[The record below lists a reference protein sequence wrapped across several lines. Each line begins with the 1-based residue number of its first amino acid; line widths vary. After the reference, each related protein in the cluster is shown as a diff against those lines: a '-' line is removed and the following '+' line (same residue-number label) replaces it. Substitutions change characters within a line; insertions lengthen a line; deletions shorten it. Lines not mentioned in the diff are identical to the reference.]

1 MRKTA
6 KKIISL
12 VAVAT
17 LFGSTLA
24 MTACGKDFYKEKA
37 LPGYTS
43 EGEVKSNGG
52 FAVEKGDYIY
62 YINGKEDYAE
72 TNAYGEVTKGALMR
86 IKKSDL
92 TASNYANAE
101 VVVPMMF
108 VAQNYNAGIYIYG
121 DYVYYA
127 TPTTDKNMQ
136 GEVTNSWIDFKRAKL
151 DGSETMKGY
160 YFRLSNNASNYR
172 FVEENNVV
180 YCLYEEDGMLKSYNT
195 ANYGTK
201 KETTTVLV
209 KGASSYFYDNKDVT
223 NGNVY
228 YTMGVTFEADSDTPT
243 TATYNQVYCVNAAAT
258 ATVNADEASYTVA
271 NGKTY
276 DFDQAWMEEQN
287 KKAKDTAKKNGTEYE
302 AVYDFDDYSTY
313 PYVNLG
319 TLVLDGIG
327 KNQETVNPIFNVE
340 HNIEEREEFV
350 GYTYT
355 LTRYENDGIYF
366 TKAGEQADAQLYYL
380 AEDNTAANAVAA
392 NAMKKRV
399 AWNTTNA
406 STTALF
412 EVNAD
417 GSHTVLYIANETINK
432 VTTTADGVVGEA
444 VPLCS
449 VASGATLWK
458 TEGDMVYY
466 YAAGTHPVTK
476 AATSGYNLSMIDY
489 TGDETLGDKVYENLP
504 NLTANAKYKP
514 TTLTYVDFSSGWYM
528 PEIFGDVLMYA
539 NAEAI
544 GDTSY
549 NYIYATS
556 LDLTKVDA
564 NNKAYEAAYKA
575 ISKDTDNENI
585 QKARTYFYR
594 TGDKALIEEL
604 YKDTLYTEDEY
615 NLFLEYTESQKAIDF
630 VGLVGAKDKVIKPD
644 DVDAMEEDWRTALPK
659 EEEVATEE
667 EGLETWAICL
677 IIAGAVIVVAAAVT
691 IPVVILS
698 KKKAAREQAEAIK
711 NAYKRPKID
720 TTDDKTIDVYADD
733 NAEEAPVEEAPAEVV
748 EETVVEATEE
758 VVETANEEAA
768 DASEE
773 APAEAPAEE

>member
-24 MTACGKDFYKEKA
+24 MTACGKDYYKEKA

-43 EGEVKSNGG
+43 EGEVNSNGG

-86 IKKSDL
+86 IKKSEL
-92 TASNYANAE
+92 TAGSYANAE

-108 VAQNYNAGIYIYG
+108 VAQNYDAGIYIYG

-127 TPTTDKNMQ
+127 TPTSDKNMK

-160 YFRLSNNASNYR
+160 YFRLSNNASKYR

-195 ANYGTK
+195 SNDK
-201 KETTTVLV
+201 TTVLV
-209 KGASSYFYDNKDVT
+209 KGASSFFYDKNDVT

-271 NGKTY
+271 NGRTY
-276 DFDQAWMEEQN
+276 DFDQTWMEEQN
-287 KKAKDTAKKNGTEYE
+287 KKAKETAKENGTEYE
-302 AVYDFDDYSTY
+302 AVYDFKDYSTY

-327 KNQETVNPIFNVE
+327 KNQETVNSTFNVE
-340 HNIEEREEFV
+340 HNVEDRDEFV

-355 LTRYENDGIYF
+355 LTRYENNGIYF
-366 TKAGEQADAQLYYL
+366 TKAGEQSDAQLYYL
-380 AEDNTAANAVAA
+380 AENHGAANAVAA

-406 STTALF
+406 SASALF

-417 GSHTVLYIANETINK
+417 GSHTVLYVSGETINK
-432 VTTTADGVVGEA
+432 VTTSADGVVGDP

-449 VASGATLWK
+449 VATGTTLWK
-458 TEGDMVYY
+458 TEGDMLYF
-466 YAAGTHPVTK
+466 YAAGTHPVTS
-476 AATSGYNLSMIDY
+476 AATSGYNLSLIDY
-489 TGDETLGDKVYENLP
+489 TGDETWGDQIYENIPSLGAP
-504 NLTANAKYKP
+504 AQYKV

-528 PEIFGDVLMYA
+528 PEIFGGVLMYA

-544 GDTSY
+544 DDTSY

-556 LDLTKVDA
+556 LDLSKIEA
-564 NNKAYEAAYKA
+564 NNKAYKAAYEA

-594 TGDKALIEEL
+594 TGDKTLIEEL

-615 NLFLEYTESQKAIDF
+615 NLFLEYTESQSMIDF
-630 VGLVGAKDKVIKPD
+630 VGLVGAKDKVIKAD
-644 DVDAMEEDWRTALPK
+644 DVDAMEEGWRATLPT
-659 EEEVATEE
+659 EEEVVEEE
-667 EGLETWAICL
+667 EGLEVWAICL
-677 IIAGAVIVVAAAVT
+677 IIAGAVIVVAAAITV
-691 IPVVILS
+691 PVVILS

-733 NAEEAPVEEAPAEVV
+733 EAEEA
-748 EETVVEATEE
+748 VVEATEE
-758 VVETANEEAA
+758 VVEA
-768 DASEE
+768 ASEE
-773 APAEAPAEE
+773 ATDAPAEAPTEE